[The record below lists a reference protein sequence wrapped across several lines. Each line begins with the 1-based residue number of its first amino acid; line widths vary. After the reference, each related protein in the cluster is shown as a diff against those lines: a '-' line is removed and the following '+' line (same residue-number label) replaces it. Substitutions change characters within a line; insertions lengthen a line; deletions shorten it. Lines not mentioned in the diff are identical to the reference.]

1 MAIKLT
7 EARLRQIIRE
17 ELGRLGEVDA
27 ESAVVDVTR
36 NILGMPRFME
46 ELEEMM
52 GELDAPPANRVE
64 LEGFIFDMLEG
75 DPWMGMI
82 EKAGVEASDAAKNL
96 SWDVARALGMPA

>member
-1 MAIKLT
+1 MKIT
-7 EARLRQIIRE
+7 EGKLRQIIRE

-36 NILGMPRFME
+36 NVLKMPQFME
-46 ELEEMM
+46 ELQAAM
-52 GELDAPPANRVE
+52 GKLNEPPANRDE

-82 EKAGVEASDAAKNL
+82 ERAGVEASDIAKNL
-96 SWDVARALGMPA
+96 SWDVARKLGMPA

>member
-1 MAIKLT
+1 MATAEKTYGEHIGLDRGYAGAGNFRLLHEYCPDLT
-7 EARLRQIIRE
+7 RDAIRK
-17 ELGRLGEVDA
+17 R
-27 ESAVVDVTR
+27 
-36 NILGMPRFME
+36 ME